1 MVRIIEKNVDGRTYY
16 YLRHHVGSKEKEEY
30 LGTSI
35 PNNIEEI
42 KQNFVVDFYRKD
54 WIPNLDSIKKGW
66 QKYKTQVGK
75 SVVLKDL
82 HQFSISNTYSTQ
94 KIEGSTLTKGET
106 FHLLENNYTP
116 TNRPMNDVLEAQL
129 HQKIFKDMLEYEE
142 DITEKQILKWHD
154 ELFSQTE
161 SDQAGVFRK
170 YDVGVYGGKT
180 EYVLGSDVEE
190 EVKKLLKWYNKNK
203 TKMNPV
209 ELAARFHKRFE
220 LIHPFGNGNGR
231 IGRLLMNF
239 ILYKNGFP
247 MLDIEPKE
255 KMSYINALER
265 SYLKNDEMVFVKWFM
280 KRYLKANKKFLK

>member
-1 MVRIIEKNVDGRTYY
+1 MVRIKEKKIGKTVYY
-16 YLRHHVGSKEKEEY
+16 YLRHHTGSKEKEEY
-30 LGTSI
+30 LGTSL
-35 PNNIEEI
+35 PDDIEEK
-42 KQNFVVDFYRKD
+42 KQNFVVDFYRKE
-54 WIPNLDSIKKGW
+54 WQKELDSIKKEW
-66 QKYKTQVGK
+66 EKYKTKVGK
-75 SVVLKDL
+75 SIVLKDL
-82 HQFSISNTYSTQ
+82 HQFSIYNTYSTQ

-106 FHLLENNYTP
+106 YHLLENNYTP
-116 TNRPMNDVLEAQL
+116 ANRPMKDVLEAQL
-129 HQKIFKDMLEYEE
+129 HQKIFKDMLDYEE
-142 DITEKQILKWHD
+142 NITEKQILKWHD

-161 SDQAGVFRK
+161 LDQAGTLRK
-170 YDVGVYGGKT
+170 YDVGPYMGKT

-203 TKMNPV
+203 TKMNSV

-239 ILYKNGFP
+239 ILHKNGFP

-265 SYLKNDEMVFVKWFM
+265 SYLINDEMVFVKWFM